1 MKKYM
6 FIAVSAIIAIAA
18 CTKEAYTP
26 AEEPTGIPFTATIQN
41 DADVRAITDN
51 GTSLNVNWAENETL
65 ALIYTAGGSA
75 RNTTATITD
84 VDGTGKATISA
95 TLDAA
100 VTDGTSVTIIYPAS
114 AADGTTGNVLASVI
128 ATQDGTLSASR
139 DVHKGS
145 GTIKVESA
153 TASLSNGATL
163 TAQYAI
169 CKFEIEDADGSNSLY
184 VSSFVVK
191 DNSDNIITTVTPGSS
206 TSTLYVVLPATSGLL
221 WFEAVSSGAP
231 YVAKGTASLSAG
243 SVYRPTVKMATIFNI
258 IGANGKFYKDKAD
271 AVAAGTTA
279 AAIIAY
285 LGDDTAESGY
295 QHGLAI
301 SMRNCGTSSYRWRST
316 ELSGIDNGTGHQF
329 TTYSDVLAAK
339 ESGLELSAGKDDADN
354 YPAFYAAI
362 HNDISLTGE
371 TGMTASLPS
380 SGTSTWFLPSAF
392 QWNQIMCGLMGN
404 YSGLTNMPNS
414 VYNVL
419 ANSTSDKFSA
429 ATGSTNCW
437 FKTATPS
444 IHTSSEYDADN
455 NWNFRSSA
463 SGGELSTAGKNFC
476 FVRAALAF

>member
-1 MKKYM
+1 MKKYI
-6 FIAVSAIIAIAA
+6 FIAVSAVIVAAA
-18 CTKEAYTP
+18 CTKESNTP
-26 AEEPTGIPFTATIQN
+26 AEEVNGIPFTATIQK
-41 DADVRAITDN
+41 DADVRAITDDGIN
-51 GTSLNVNWAENETL
+51 LNVNWAENETI

-84 VDGTGKATISA
+84 VDGSGTATISA
-95 TLDAA
+95 TLNAA

-114 AADGTTGNVLASVI
+114 AADGTTGNVLASVV

-139 DVHKGS
+139 DVHTGS

-153 TASLSNGATL
+153 TASLAKGATL

-169 CKFEIEDADGSNSLY
+169 CKFDIKDVDGSNTLP

-191 DNSDNIITTVTPGSS
+191 DNSDNIITTVTPSPAA
-206 TSTLYVVLPATSGLL
+206 STLYVVLPATSGLL
-221 WFEAVSSGAP
+221 WFEAVSSDSH
-231 YVAKGTASLSAG
+231 YVAKGTANLSAG
-243 SVYRPTVKMATIFNI
+243 SVYRPTVKMATIYNI
-258 IGANGKFYKDKAD
+258 IGANGKFYKNKAD
-271 AVAAGTTA
+271 AVSAGTTA

-285 LGDDTAESGY
+285 VGNDTAESGF

-301 SMRNCGTSSYRWRST
+301 SMRSTSSSPRWRKDG
-316 ELSGIDNGTGHQF
+316 LSGIDNGEGHQF
-329 TTYSDVLAAK
+329 TSYSDVLAAK
-339 ESGLELSAGKDDADN
+339 ESGLALSDGKDNADN

-362 HNDISLTGE
+362 HNSIDLSAE
-371 TGMTASLPS
+371 TGMTASRPS

-392 QWNQIMCGLMGN
+392 QWNQIMCGLMGD
-404 YSGLTNMPNS
+404 YSGLTTLPKS

-419 ANSTSDKFSA
+419 ANSTPDKFSA

-455 NWNFRSSA
+455 NWNFRSSG
-463 SGGELSTAGKNFC
+463 SGGQLSTAGKNFC
-476 FVRAALAF
+476 FVRATLAF